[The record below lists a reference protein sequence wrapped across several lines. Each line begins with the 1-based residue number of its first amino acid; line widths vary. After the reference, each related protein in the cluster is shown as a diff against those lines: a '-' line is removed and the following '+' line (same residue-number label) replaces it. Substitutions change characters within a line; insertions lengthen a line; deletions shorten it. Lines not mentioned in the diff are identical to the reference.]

1 MFLGAKRL
9 RQVLRGFRQALRGF
23 SQALRGFRQALTG
36 SNQALKSSRQAL
48 LGFNQLPYGK
58 RWSLVPLPCS
68 VVCKVKPL
76 RDKVL

>member
-1 MFLGAKRL
+1 MFLGARRL
-9 RQVLRGFRQALRGF
+9 RQVVRGFRQALP
-23 SQALRGFRQALTG
+23 G

-48 LGFNQLPYGK
+48 LGFNQLPYSK